1 MVNTRTGE
9 FDWTDFWRAGA
20 AMREGSE
27 KRARRRRAWRV
38 RGRLMRRAWREV
50 RRSRLA
56 AVTAGVWIA
65 VALVRAF
72 EFVGN

>member
-9 FDWTDFWRAGA
+9 FDWMDF
-20 AMREGSE
+20 
-27 KRARRRRAWRV
+27 WRV

-56 AVTAGVWIA
+56 AITVGVWIA